1 MNKFHTMEYY
11 AAAKK
16 EETLI
21 HTVAWMQLPDMTYKQ
36 ENRHKRVGL
45 RITSSRSSRT
55 CPVTYRS
62 GNSGNDREGAPGDV
76 LGDKCSLP

>member
-45 RITSSRSSRT
+45 RITSS
-55 CPVTYRS
+55 
-62 GNSGNDREGAPGDV
+62 
-76 LGDKCSLP
+76 

>member
-1 MNKFHTMEYY
+1 MARHTQAGLFPRVLYQKYPECPSTGEWMNKFHTMEYY

-45 RITSSRSSRT
+45 RITSS
-55 CPVTYRS
+55 
-62 GNSGNDREGAPGDV
+62 
-76 LGDKCSLP
+76 